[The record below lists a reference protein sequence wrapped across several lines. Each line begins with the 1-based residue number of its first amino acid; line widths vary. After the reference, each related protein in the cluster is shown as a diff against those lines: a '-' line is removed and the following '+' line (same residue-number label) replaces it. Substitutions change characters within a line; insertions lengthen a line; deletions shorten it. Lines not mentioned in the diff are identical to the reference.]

1 MGSLFGK
8 LRSAFASFGSNDARI
23 LMLGLDGAGKTT
35 ILYKLKLDENVAPVP
50 TIGFNVE
57 TVSPVKNVTFTVW
70 DVGGQEK
77 IRQMWRHYLGNTEG
91 LVFVVDSS
99 DTARIN
105 ESKDE
110 LNRILESED
119 MRGVPVVVLANKQ
132 DVSYA
137 VTPSDLSMKL
147 GLNLLRNRDWYIAG
161 TCGTNGD
168 GLYQAM
174 HELAK
179 LVKEYQKSRR

>member
-1 MGSLFGK
+1 MGSLLSK
-8 LRSAFASFGSNDARI
+8 LRHVFASFGTEDAHI

-35 ILYKLKLDENVAPVP
+35 ILYKLKLNEDVSPVP

-57 TVSPVKNVTFTVW
+57 TVSPVKNITFTVW

-77 IRQMWRHYLGNTEG
+77 IRRMWKQYLSNTQG

-105 ESKDE
+105 ESKTE
-110 LNRILESED
+110 LNAILDSEE
-119 MRGVPVVVLANKQ
+119 MEGVPVVVLANKQ

-137 VTPSDLSMKL
+137 VTPADLAMRL
-147 GLNLLRNRDWYIAG
+147 GLSQLRNHEWHIAG
-161 TCGTNGD
+161 TCGTSGD
-168 GLYQAM
+168 GLYEAM
-174 HELAK
+174 QQLAK
-179 LVKEYQKSRR
+179 LVKDFQKHRK

>member
-1 MGSLFGK
+1 MGSLLTK
-8 LRSAFASFGSNDARI
+8 LRHAFASFGTEDAHI

-35 ILYKLKLDENVAPVP
+35 ILYKLKLNEDVSPVP

-57 TVSPVKNVTFTVW
+57 TVSPVKNITFTVW

-77 IRQMWRHYLGNTEG
+77 IRRMWKQYLSNTQG

-105 ESKDE
+105 ESKVE
-110 LNRILESED
+110 LNMLLDAEE
-119 MRGVPVVVLANKQ
+119 MQGVPVVVLANKQ

-137 VTPSDLSMKL
+137 VTPTDLAMKL
-147 GLNLLRNRDWYIAG
+147 GLSQLRNHEWHIAG
-161 TCGTNGD
+161 TCGTSGD
-168 GLYQAM
+168 GLYEAM
-174 HELAK
+174 HQLAK
-179 LVKEYQKSRR
+179 LVKEFQKHRK